1 LRWQVPLGSIHEM
14 GPARLPFRIH
24 WGTPNLGGG
33 LVTDTGVFFIGATMD
48 RLFRAFDARNGN
60 ELWSFELPVDATATP
75 MSYLHRGRQYVVV
88 NAGGHNMFNR
98 PSGDYF
104 YAFALP

>member
-1 LRWQVPLGSIHEM
+1 VN
-14 GPARLPFRIH
+14 

-33 LVTDTGVFFIGATMD
+33 LVTDSGVFFIGATMD
-48 RLFRAFDARNGN
+48 RLFRAFDARSGK
-60 ELWSFELPVDATATP
+60 ELWSFKLPVDATATP
-75 MSYLHRGRQYVVV
+75 MSYVHKGRQYVVV